1 MTFQNIYSQISC
13 SRFRQFFLVAVLFML
28 SSELLAQE
36 IDSQVIA
43 EDKFVSKQLYLKSLT
58 LDTPGDGNESARFN
72 HLWMAGLMDASQ
84 PSIRYNLAL
93 GFAAIGM
100 QSEAFSMMQSAF
112 DLSGRQDKEIGEA
125 LTEMAY
131 RTNHLNV
138 AEETLKALTEAY
150 PDDKSSFIRLVEV
163 YRRKGEPSAAIEI
176 LDRLIEMGQGKH
188 LLIFE
193 KAKILAEM
201 GKIDETRRLLEEQ
214 VASMPTDLESV
225 SYLAY
230 LYLSQEEVAKAKGLI
245 KATRRYIADA
255 PILDELSV
263 YIHIADNDYVRAA
276 KEIQKMAHTEDA
288 QPADIEKLMSQSMS
302 ASQDKVAM
310 TKALIPVQEDLI
322 EVYEQSDGIK
332 LSLANNYFVVGDSI
346 KGETLLSKMID
357 AKTEETFPYTYFIE
371 KYIQAHQT
379 EKVIELSEV
388 AMGVFPDKGTYY
400 VFALMGYGE
409 SKDKVGSEIVLDKA
423 IKMVPKTDPDY
434 GDIMLIK
441 ADAESEAG
449 RYDLARNYYEE
460 AIQYAKTPLAH
471 NNYAY
476 FLAVHGTKEDLDK
489 AEELAS
495 KAVQRV
501 RNFPTFLDT
510 YAWVLYLK
518 GEYALAK
525 VYIDSAISN
534 EEVPNHVYYE
544 HQGEILFKLG
554 KIEEAITA
562 FEKAIRFG
570 GKAEVLNDRI
580 KQIKSKN
587 AQ

>member
-1 MTFQNIYSQISC
+1 MTFQKIYSQIFQSKVW
-13 SRFRQFFLVAVLFML
+13 QIFLMAPLLVLSPKMM
-28 SSELLAQE
+28 AQK
-36 IDSQVIA
+36 IVSQVSA
-43 EDKFVSKQLYLKSLT
+43 EDIFVSKQLFLKSLA
-58 LDTPGDGNESARFN
+58 LDEAGGGNESARFN
-72 HLWMAGLMDASQ
+72 HLWMASLMDSSQ
-84 PSIRYNLAL
+84 PSVQYHLAL

-100 QSEAFSMMQSAF
+100 QTEAFAMMQNAF
-112 DLSGRQDKEIGEA
+112 DLSERQDKEIGEA

-131 RTNHLNV
+131 RTNRLNV
-138 AEETLKALTEAY
+138 AEETLKALTKAY
-150 PDDKSSFIRLVEV
+150 PEDRSSYIRLVEV
-163 YRRKGEPSAAIEI
+163 YKRKGEPTAAIEI
-176 LDRLIEMGQGKH
+176 LDKLIEMGQGKH

-201 GKIDETRRLLEEQ
+201 GKIDETQRLLEEK
-214 VASMPTDLESV
+214 VESMPTDLESV
-225 SYLAY
+225 SYLVY
-230 LYLSQEEVAKAKGLI
+230 LYLSQDQIAKAKALI
-245 KATRRYIADA
+245 KATKKYIAQA

-263 YIHIADNDYVRAA
+263 YVHIAENDYVRAA

-288 QPADIEKLMSQSMS
+288 QPEDIEKLMSQSLS
-302 ASQDKVAM
+302 ASQDKAAM
-310 TKALIPVQEDLI
+310 TKALIPVQEDLV

-332 LSLANNYFVVGDSI
+332 LSLANNYFIVGDSV
-346 KGETLLSKMID
+346 KGETLLTKMIE
-357 AKTEETFPYTYFIE
+357 AKTEETYPYTYFIE
-371 KYIQAHQT
+371 KYIRNRQAD
-379 EKVIELSEV
+379 KVLELSES
-388 AMGVFPDKGTYY
+388 AMTVFPNKGTFY

-409 SKDKVGSEIVLDKA
+409 LKDKERSDAVLDKA
-423 IKMVPKTDPDY
+423 IKMVPKSDPDY

-449 RYDLARNYYEE
+449 RYASARTFYEE

-525 VYIDSAISN
+525 IYIDSAISN
-534 EEVPNHVYYE
+534 EEEPNHVYYE

-554 KIEEAITA
+554 KAEEAVRA
-562 FEKAIRFG
+562 FEKAIEVG
-570 GKAEVLNDRI
+570 GKADVLNDRI
-580 KQIKSKN
+580 KQIKSTK
-587 AQ
+587 

>member
-1 MTFQNIYSQISC
+1 MIFQNIYSQIFRSK
-13 SRFRQFFLVAVLFML
+13 FRQLFLVVSLFML
-28 SSELLAQE
+28 SSEMLGQE
-36 IDSQVIA
+36 GASQVSA
-43 EDKFVSKQLYLKSLT
+43 EDRFVSKQLYLKALSL
-58 LDTPGDGNESARFN
+58 DESGGENESARFN

-84 PSIRYNLAL
+84 ASIRYHLAL

-100 QSEAFSMMQSAF
+100 PTEAFSMMQSAF
-112 DLSGRQDKEIGEA
+112 ALSGRQDKEIGDA

-131 RTNHLNV
+131 RTNRLSV

-150 PDDKSSFIRLVEV
+150 PEDKSSYIRLVEV
-163 YRRKGEPSAAIEI
+163 YKRKGEPAAAIEI
-176 LDRLIEMGQGKH
+176 LDKLIDMGQGKH
-188 LLIFE
+188 LLTFE
-193 KAKILAEM
+193 KAKILADM

-230 LYLSQEEVAKAKGLI
+230 LYLSQEEIAKAKSLI
-245 KATRRYIADA
+245 MATRKYISDA

-263 YIHIADNDYVRAA
+263 YIHIAENDYVRAA
-276 KEIQKMAHTEDA
+276 KEIQKIAQTEDA
-288 QPADIEKLMSQSMS
+288 QPADIEKLMSQSLS
-302 ASQDKVAM
+302 VSQDKAAM
-310 TKALIPVQEDLI
+310 TRALIPVQEALT

-332 LSLANNYFVVGDSI
+332 LSLANNYFIVGDSV
-346 KGETLLSKMID
+346 KGEAVLTKMID
-357 AKTEETFPYTYFIE
+357 TKTEETYPYIYFIE
-371 KYIQAHQT
+371 KYVRDRQAD
-379 EKVIELSEV
+379 KVLALSEV
-388 AMGVFPDKGTYY
+388 AMSLFPNKGTFY

-409 SKDKVGSEIVLDKA
+409 LKDKERSDAVLDKA
-423 IKMVPKTDPDY
+423 VKMVPKTDPDY
-434 GDIMLIK
+434 GDIILIK

-449 RYDLARNYYEE
+449 RYDSARGFYEE

-476 FLAVHGTKEDLDK
+476 FLAVHGTKADLDK

-525 VYIDSAISN
+525 IYIDSAISN
-534 EEVPNHVYYE
+534 EEEPNHVYYE

-554 KIEEAITA
+554 KFEEAVKA
-562 FEKAIRFG
+562 FEKAIQVG
-570 GKAEVLNDRI
+570 GKADVLNDRI
-580 KQIKSKN
+580 KQIKSTN
-587 AQ
+587 DQ